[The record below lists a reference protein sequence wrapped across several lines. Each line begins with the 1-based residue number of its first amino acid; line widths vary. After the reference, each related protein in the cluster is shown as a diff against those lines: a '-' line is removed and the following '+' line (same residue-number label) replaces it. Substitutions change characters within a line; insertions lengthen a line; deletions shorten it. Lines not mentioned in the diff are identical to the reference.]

1 MRSRSVIVG
10 TQEGVRN
17 SPISGVASRKTIY
30 RNSPLHKLLPRFGL
44 TTRLRPVP
52 PLNALPEGSITSPM
66 GFLAG
71 AASAG
76 LKADGALD
84 VGLIVSE
91 SPCAGAGVF
100 TQNRVR
106 AAPIL
111 YDEALLS
118 ERPGRL
124 RGIVVNSQ
132 IANAC
137 TGAAGLDAAA
147 AMAKS
152 AEECLET
159 PPRSI
164 LVLSTGTIGI
174 PLPIDAVIAG
184 VKQAADNVHPEGGLD
199 IATAIMTTDQTVK
212 HTALEIETTGGKIT
226 IGGIA
231 KGSGMIHPNMATIL
245 GVITTDAAVEAAQ
258 LGALLRQV
266 TDRTFNAITIDG
278 DTSTN
283 DSVLMLANGASG
295 VQIARDR
302 EGWNVFEEAVE
313 HLARELALMI
323 IRDGDGAG
331 RFIELTVAGAGT
343 EAMARSI
350 GRSIGSSVLVKTSLA
365 GGTPSWGRILA
376 AAGSSGFPLEPS
388 RLRLSAQRRA
398 AGGGPDADWVVLA
411 ENGTGVGLNKAAVR
425 KIFAAPEIALRLELG
440 MGGAEATVWT
450 CDMTEDYVKMNT
462 TDAAD

>member
-1 MRSRSVIVG
+1 M
-10 TQEGVRN
+10 
-17 SPISGVASRKTIY
+17 
-30 RNSPLHKLLPRFGL
+30 L
-44 TTRLRPVP
+44 
-52 PLNALPEGSITSPM
+52 PLNTLPEGSITSPS

-76 LKADGALD
+76 LKTDGSPD
-84 VGLIVSE
+84 VGVLLSE
-91 SPCAGAGVF
+91 LPCAGAGVF

-137 TGAAGLDAAA
+137 TGPSGLDAAA
-147 AMAKS
+147 GMAKA
-152 AEECLET
+152 AEESLET

-174 PLPIDAVIAG
+174 PLPIDAVAAG
-184 VKQAADNVHPEGGLD
+184 VKQAADNLHPEGGLD
-199 IATAIMTTDQTVK
+199 VAQAIMTTDHKVK
-212 HTALEIETTGGKIT
+212 HTAVEVETTGGKIT
-226 IGGIA
+226 VGGIA
-231 KGSGMIHPNMATIL
+231 KGSGMIHPNMATVL
-245 GVITTDAAVEAAQ
+245 GVITTDALVEPAQ

-283 DSVLMLANGASG
+283 DSVLMLANGASE
-295 VQIARDR
+295 VAIARDR
-302 EGWNVFEEAVE
+302 EGWKAFEEAAEFV
-313 HLARELALMI
+313 ARELALMI
-323 IRDGDGAG
+323 VLDGEDGS
-331 RFIELTVAGAGT
+331 RFIELTVSGAGT
-343 EAMARSI
+343 ESMARSI
-350 GRSIGSSVLVKTSLA
+350 GRSIGSSVLIKTSLA

-376 AAGSSGFPLEPS
+376 AAGSAGFPIEPD
-388 RLRLSAQRRA
+388 RLRLLAQRRA
-398 AGGGPDADWVVLA
+398 AGGGPKGDWVVLA
-411 ENGTGVGLNKAAVR
+411 EDGTAVGLPAKAVR
-425 KIFAAPEIALRLELG
+425 RIFATPQVALRLELG

-450 CDMTEDYVKMNT
+450 CDMTEEYVRRNA
-462 TDAAD
+462 TDAD